1 MSLGIDLGNKVT
13 KTSAMIK
20 FDSKVAN
27 GHFDLNKDDIKVEYK
42 GKKYTV
48 GTGTA
53 LLGNDRY
60 FNELYDVC
68 LLTAIALS
76 SEETFIEENIV
87 VGMPPELFESELKDK
102 VEAKLNNL
110 GLNNITVN
118 GINKSIRILK
128 ANVFEESAIVFKNTK
143 EYRNK
148 KVLIIDIGGGTTD
161 IVQFNKLTL
170 EKSTTT
176 KYGMLSLYENMKKTI
191 NTKYLAKL
199 NSEDM
204 VDLIGKKTTVIKGE
218 SKDISFLND
227 VVQEHIMK
235 IYNEVQ
241 NFDYDN
247 SKVLII
253 GGGALSLGEYFKKE
267 LLPYAEI
274 PEDSQFVNALT
285 YEMVGEMLNG
295 GK

>member
-1 MSLGIDLGNKVT
+1 MSLGIDLGNKVV
-13 KTSAMIK
+13 KTSAMKK

-48 GTGTA
+48 GTGTEV
-53 LLGNDRY
+53 LGNDRY
-60 FNELYDVC
+60 FNSLYDIC

-76 SEETFIEENIV
+76 SEQTFIEENIV

-102 VEAKLNNL
+102 VEKKLNNM
-110 GLNNITVN
+110 GLNTITVN
-118 GINKSIRILK
+118 GVTKTIRILK
-128 ANVFEESAIVFKNTK
+128 ANVFEESAIVFRNTQD
-143 EYRNK
+143 YRDK

-176 KYGMLSLYENMKKTI
+176 KYGMLSLYENMKKAI
-191 NTKYLAKL
+191 NTNHLAKL

-204 VDLIGKKTTVIKGE
+204 IDLIGKKTTIIKGE
-218 SKDISFLND
+218 PKDISFLND
-227 VVQEHIMK
+227 IVQEHILK
-235 IYNEVQ
+235 IYNVVQ

-247 SKVLII
+247 CKVLII
-253 GGGALSLGEYFKKE
+253 GGGALPLGEYFKKE

-274 PEDSQFVNALT
+274 PTDSQFANALT
-285 YEMVGEMLNG
+285 YERVGEMLNG